1 MSRSLLGK
9 ALMLIGAALV
19 LGLILIG
26 VTGELTRERQGAR
39 VPVSNPQTFP
49 GHDQAELQRCQTLGE
64 AATKDAA
71 CLALWAETRRR
82 FLTPASPTGAGD

>member
-1 MSRSLLGK
+1 MSRSLIGK

-26 VTGELTRERQGAR
+26 VTGEMTRNGQEAHAQTR
-39 VPVSNPQTFP
+39 NPQTSP
-49 GHDQAELQRCQTLGE
+49 SPDHAELQRCQTLGE
-64 AATKDAA
+64 AAAKDAA

-82 FLTPASPTGAGD
+82 FLTPLLPTGEGD

>member
-1 MSRSLLGK
+1 MRRSLIGK

-26 VTGELTRERQGAR
+26 VTGEITREHQEAHAQAR
-39 VPVSNPQTFP
+39 NPQTSP
-49 GHDQAELQRCQTLGE
+49 SPDHAELQRCQTLGE
-64 AATKDAA
+64 AAAKDAA

-82 FLTPASPTGAGD
+82 FLTPASPTSAGD

>member
-1 MSRSLLGK
+1 MTRSFVGK
-9 ALMLIGAALV
+9 GLMLIGAALV

-39 VPVSNPQTFP
+39 VPVSNPQTLP
-49 GHDQAELQRCQTLGE
+49 GHDQAELQRCQALGE
-64 AATKDAA
+64 AATKDAT

-82 FLTPASPTGAGD
+82 FLTPASPTRAGD

>member
-1 MSRSLLGK
+1 MTRSLVGK
-9 ALMLIGAALV
+9 GLMLMGAALV

-26 VTGELTRERQGAR
+26 VTGEMTRNGQEAHS
-39 VPVSNPQTFP
+39 PIHNPQTHLRP
-49 GHDQAELQRCQTLGE
+49 DDAELQRCQALGE
-64 AATKDAA
+64 AAAKDAA

>member
-9 ALMLIGAALV
+9 GLMLIGAALI
-19 LGLILIG
+19 LGLILVG
-26 VTGELTRERQGAR
+26 VTGELTRDRQGAC
-39 VPVSNPQTFP
+39 VPVSNPQTSP
-49 GHDQAELQRCQTLGE
+49 GPDQAELQRCQALGE

-82 FLTPASPTGAGD
+82 FLTPASPTGSGD

>member
-26 VTGELTRERQGAR
+26 VTGELTREGLA
-39 VPVSNPQTFP
+39 PHIPASNPRTSP
-49 GHDQAELQRCQTLGE
+49 GPDHAQLQRCQALGE
-64 AATKDAA
+64 AAAKDAA
-71 CLALWAETRRR
+71 CLTLWAETRRR
-82 FLTPASPTGAGD
+82 FLTPASPISRED

>member
-9 ALMLIGAALV
+9 ALILIGAALV

-26 VTGELTRERQGAR
+26 VKGELTREGHA
-39 VPVSNPQTFP
+39 PHIPASNPQAP
-49 GHDQAELQRCQTLGE
+49 ADPDHAERQRCQSLGE
-64 AATKDAA
+64 AATTNAG
-71 CLALWAETRRR
+71 CLAFWAETRRR

>member
-1 MSRSLLGK
+1 MTRAFVGK
-9 ALMLIGAALV
+9 GLMLMGAALV

-26 VTGELTRERQGAR
+26 VTGELTRDAQGAR
-39 VPVSNPQTFP
+39 VPVSNPQTSP
-49 GHDQAELQRCQTLGE
+49 GPDQAELQRCQALGE

-82 FLTPASPTGAGD
+82 FLTPALPNSAGD

>member
-19 LGLILIG
+19 LWLILIG
-26 VTGELTRERQGAR
+26 VTGEITREQQEAHAQAR
-39 VPVSNPQTFP
+39 NPQTSP
-49 GHDQAELQRCQTLGE
+49 GPDHAELQRCQALGE

-82 FLTPASPTGAGD
+82 FLTPASPTGSGD